1 MSAVLNLL
9 HEYAAKPVVYISS
22 MEPGSFVPE
31 LPSESQ
37 QSIYTWYE
45 QEVEHLDLND
55 SDTELWFH
63 LDEEQVLLCHP
74 VVCFGQVFS
83 AVGMVVHPSA
93 PVEYLKLLLD
103 YTAKA
108 AAALTLRSQFLE
120 EKMVRNQNE
129 LLQDLM
135 NGNILH
141 EEQAQTRMGLRLLVK
156 GQYWFAGGVIEM
168 EHRLKGIGRERMET
182 NHQDI
187 LVLLRSLLKK
197 NNLSSLI
204 MLKNNQVYV
213 CCAKEE
219 SKTSSRKQLV
229 KSLEGILGDVKRF
242 ASRNLKQ
249 VVIHA
254 GFGKVRNRLTG
265 MPDSLREAYQL

>member
-1 MSAVLNLL
+1 
-9 HEYAAKPVVYISS
+9 
-22 MEPGSFVPE
+22 
-31 LPSESQ
+31 
-37 QSIYTWYE
+37 
-45 QEVEHLDLND
+45 
-55 SDTELWFH
+55 
-63 LDEEQVLLCHP
+63 
-74 VVCFGQVFS
+74 
-83 AVGMVVHPSA
+83 
-93 PVEYLKLLLD
+93 
-103 YTAKA
+103 
-108 AAALTLRSQFLE
+108 
-120 EKMVRNQNE
+120 
-129 LLQDLM
+129 
-135 NGNILH
+135 
-141 EEQAQTRMGLRLLVK
+141 
-156 GQYWFAGGVIEM
+156 M

-219 SKTSSRKQLV
+219 SKTSTRKQLV
-229 KSLEGILGDVKRF
+229 KSLEGIVGDVKRF

-265 MPDSLREAYQL
+265 MPDSLREAYQVIEVSRSIDRLEHIHFYEHMGIYQMLKALPQSFLQPFVNDHLGVLIEYDQTHHLRLVETLDAFLQNFGSKRDA